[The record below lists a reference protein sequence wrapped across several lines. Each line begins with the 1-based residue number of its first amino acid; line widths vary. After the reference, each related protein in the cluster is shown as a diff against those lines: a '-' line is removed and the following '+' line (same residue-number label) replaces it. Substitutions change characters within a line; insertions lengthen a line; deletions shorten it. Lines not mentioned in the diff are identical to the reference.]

1 MYSLYWLLME
11 RLIAIPSTMHSG
23 TALFTKGLSYNQDVT
38 GPDLKSNM
46 VVLFIGSPN
55 QNNFYIVKIEASSIF
70 SGYSIVFSLWPVQ
83 WKEHLC
89 VLKVLALKLKEI
101 LIIIMLF
108 LVIAMYCQASSINH
122 STSNVASWL
131 GKKLRYMQ
139 QVAIHLK
146 QPIYYLNFLTHAIP
160 KKFNSFVLDAMTSE
174 RAQTTFFG

>member
-1 MYSLYWLLME
+1 MHEIFGTLCACYTIKRQKGLSMYSLYWLLME

-131 GKKLRYMQ
+131 GIIQKERNRQ
-139 QVAIHLK
+139 QFTRNDLYTI
-146 QPIYYLNFLTHAIP
+146 
-160 KKFNSFVLDAMTSE
+160 
-174 RAQTTFFG
+174 